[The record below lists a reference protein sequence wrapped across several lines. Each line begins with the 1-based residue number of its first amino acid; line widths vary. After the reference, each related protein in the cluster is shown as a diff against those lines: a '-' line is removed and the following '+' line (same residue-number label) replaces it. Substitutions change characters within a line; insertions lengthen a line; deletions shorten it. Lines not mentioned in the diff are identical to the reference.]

1 MSLADYNETIFGL
14 KLDEKKDT
22 IIYEYRKFFG
32 NENRGESSI
41 AIKLRS
47 NEALDYVKN
56 IRWIKCQ
63 KATIDTTGN
72 FGRAQIPSKV
82 LIFDQ
87 DKQLVRIAFGNGIYQ
102 EIFLSRML
110 KRIRLE
116 DLYYSI
122 EIRKTEFEFSEKGIF
137 LFDKKKNILY
147 LSFSNE

>member
-1 MSLADYNETIFGL
+1 
-14 KLDEKKDT
+14 
-22 IIYEYRKFFG
+22 
-32 NENRGESSI
+32 
-41 AIKLRS
+41 LRC
-47 NEALDYVKN
+47 NDALYYVKN
-56 IRWIKCQ
+56 FLCIKCK